1 MTILVILLFS
11 IVLIEIFLIF
21 KIKEKFFDLCYSNY
35 ELVKKVKVLHKSGDK
50 EFFEIR
56 LLLKKIL
63 KTYILILYPFL
74 SFIFLCYLINRLLKI
89 NIINESKNF
98 FDISN
103 VILILIIEYF
113 IIKQELFYRKIE
125 L

>member
-1 MTILVILLFS
+1 MTILVILFFS
-11 IVLIEIFLIF
+11 IILIEIFLIF

-35 ELVKKVKVLHKSGDK
+35 ELVKKIKVLHKSGDK

-74 SFIFLCYLINRLLKI
+74 SFIFLYYLINRLLKI
-89 NIINESKNF
+89 NIINELKIF

-103 VILILIIEYF
+103 VILILIVGIFYYKAR
-113 IIKQELFYRKIE
+113 IILSKN
-125 L
+125 

>member
-1 MTILVILLFS
+1 MTILVILFLS
-11 IVLIEIFLIF
+11 IILIEIFLIF

-56 LLLKKIL
+56 LLFKKIL

-74 SFIFLCYLINRLLKI
+74 SFIFLCYLSNRLLKI
-89 NIINESKNF
+89 NIINESKIF
-98 FDISN
+98 FDINN
-103 VILILIIEYF
+103 VILILIVGIFYYKAR
-113 IIKQELFYRKIE
+113 IILSKN
-125 L
+125 

>member
-1 MTILVILLFS
+1 MTILVILFFS
-11 IVLIEIFLIF
+11 IILIEIFLIF

-56 LLLKKIL
+56 LLFKKIL

-74 SFIFLCYLINRLLKI
+74 SFIFLCYLINRFLKI
-89 NIINESKNF
+89 NIINESKIF

-103 VILILIIEYF
+103 MILILIVGIFYYKAR
-113 IIKQELFYRKIE
+113 IILSKN
-125 L
+125 

>member
-1 MTILVILLFS
+1 MTILVILFFL
-11 IVLIEIFLIF
+11 IILIEIFLIF
-21 KIKEKFFDLCYSNY
+21 KIKEKFFDLYYSNY

-56 LLLKKIL
+56 LLFKKIL

-74 SFIFLCYLINRLLKI
+74 SFIFLCYLINRFLKI
-89 NIINESKNF
+89 NIINESKVF

-103 VILILIIEYF
+103 MILILIVGIFYYKAR
-113 IIKQELFYRKIE
+113 IILSKN
-125 L
+125 

>member
-1 MTILVILLFS
+1 MTILVMLLFS

-74 SFIFLCYLINRLLKI
+74 SFIFICYLINRLIKI
-89 NIINESKNF
+89 NIINESKIF

-103 VILILIIEYF
+103 VILILIIGIFYYKAR
-113 IIKQELFYRKIE
+113 IILSKN
-125 L
+125 

>member
-1 MTILVILLFS
+1 MTILVILFFS
-11 IVLIEIFLIF
+11 IILIEIFLIF
-21 KIKEKFFDLCYSNY
+21 KIKEKFFDLYYSNY
-35 ELVKKVKVLHKSGDK
+35 ELVKKVRVLHKSGDK

-74 SFIFLCYLINRLLKI
+74 CFIFLFYLINRLLKI
-89 NIINESKNF
+89 NIINESKIF

-103 VILILIIEYF
+103 VILILIIGIFYYIAR
-113 IIKQELFYRKIE
+113 IILSKN
-125 L
+125 

>member
-1 MTILVILLFS
+1 MTILVILFFS
-11 IVLIEIFLIF
+11 IILIEIFLIF

-56 LLLKKIL
+56 LLFKKIL

-89 NIINESKNF
+89 NIINESKIF

-103 VILILIIEYF
+103 VILILIVGIFYYKAR
-113 IIKQELFYRKIE
+113 IILSKN
-125 L
+125 

>member
-89 NIINESKNF
+89 NIINESKIF

-103 VILILIIEYF
+103 VILILIIGIFYYKAR
-113 IIKQELFYRKIE
+113 IILSKN
-125 L
+125 